1 MLRLLQTQRAELPR
15 TAEKRALILG
25 VSSPRS
31 LGFAVGEKMQ
41 ARGWDTI
48 LSTRR
53 SKERQAFRNHRLVHF
68 DYPNDIDDIKLVDN
82 VDGLVFCL
90 GSTQI
95 GEKNAGLTGAS
106 YDNFVHTL
114 TVSCFAFI
122 QVVREMSQRDYKP
135 SSVVALSFLGSER
148 VVPGY
153 EMMGVAKAALEQSV
167 RTLAYELGPIGMRVN
182 AVSAGAV
189 STPSARVLP
198 NFRQVQAAMAAMT
211 FIRRNVG
218 ADDVA
223 NAVSFLL
230 SDESAGISGE
240 IMQVNGGLR
249 HGLSLVN

>member
-1 MLRLLQTQRAELPR
+1 
-15 TAEKRALILG
+15 
-25 VSSPRS
+25 
-31 LGFAVGEKMQ
+31 MQ
-41 ARGWDTI
+41 ERGWDTV
-48 LSTRR
+48 LTTRR

-68 DYPNDIDDIKLVDN
+68 DFPKSTGGIKNVEN

-90 GSTQI
+90 GSTMI
-95 GEKNAGLTGAS
+95 SEKGSGLSGVS
-106 YDNFVHTL
+106 LENFVHTL
-114 TVSCFAFI
+114 SVSCFAFI
-122 QVVREMSQRDYKP
+122 QIVREMSQREDRP
-135 SSVVALSFLGSER
+135 NSVVALSFLGGER

-198 NFRQVQAAMAAMT
+198 NFRQVQAAIASRT
-211 FIRRNVG
+211 FIRRNVV

-223 NAVSFLL
+223 NAVAFLL
-230 SDESAGISGE
+230 SEESAGMSGE

-249 HGLSLVN
+249 HSLNLIH